1 MTTPQPL
8 TRYEVTFPS
17 GDSTCTAWL
26 YLPNDV
32 TSPQPPWRR
41 QTSAVPSPSTV
52 SFATAPD
59 GARIACQVRGAEGN
73 QPPLLLLAGQSNSHH
88 WWDPVRD
95 DFARRT
101 ITIDCRGTGA
111 SDKPDEPYSTHGFAA
126 DVVAVLN
133 HLGLG
138 PVDIYGTSMGGRVA
152 QWFAVLY
159 PDRVRALVLGCTS
172 PGKAYGFECS
182 QEIRRALA
190 QPDQATRDEV
200 MADLMY
206 TPQWRRRHPGPY
218 SVLGDTAMPTY
229 AKGRHLVA
237 SNGHEAWAELPSI
250 KAPTLVLHGTDDV
263 FSPVAN
269 ARLLAVRIPRA
280 HAELIQG
287 ARHAYFH
294 EFQAIASPLVTNF
307 LGAL

>member
-1 MTTPQPL
+1 MPA
-8 TRYEVTFPS
+8 PS
-17 GDSTCTAWL
+17 S
-26 YLPNDV
+26 
-32 TSPQPPWRR
+32 SPD
-41 QTSAVPSPSTV
+41 

-59 GARIACQVRGAEGN
+59 GARIACQLEGAEGN

-101 ITIDCRGTGA
+101 ITIDYRGSGA
-111 SDKPDEPYSTHGFAA
+111 SDKPDEPYSTPGFAA
-126 DVVAVLN
+126 DVVAVLD
-133 HLGLG
+133 HLGLRQ
-138 PVDIYGTSMGGRVA
+138 VDVYGTSMGGRVA
-152 QWFAVLY
+152 QWVAVLY

-172 PGKAYGFECS
+172 PGKAHGFERS

-190 QPDQATRDEV
+190 NPDQAARDDV
-200 MADLMY
+200 LADLMY

-218 SVLGDTAMPTY
+218 PVLGDTAMPAY

-237 SNGHEAWAELPSI
+237 SNSHEAWAELPSI

-263 FSPVAN
+263 FSPAAN
-269 ARLLAVRIPRA
+269 ARLLADRIPDAR
-280 HAELIQG
+280 AELIQG

-294 EFQAIASPLVTNF
+294 EFQAVASPLVTDF
-307 LGAL
+307 LAAP